1 MMKYLLFVVVKHKIY
16 IWDFCFNGEIEKLQ
30 ESSKILKSLGNFAA
44 NWQCDLRIN
53 CSNS

>member
-16 IWDFCFNGEIEKLQ
+16 IGHYCFNGEIEKLQ
-30 ESSKILKSLGNFAA
+30 ESSKILKSLVSFEA
-44 NWQCDLRIN
+44 NWQCHLRIS